1 MLGSWELKLPLNVNG
16 FWLRDEHIENLLK
29 FADETIGIEPAAGPN
44 FEPHKQSND
53 SADIPPN
60 SSQILTPTPQ
70 AQPQVLS
77 SRFSV
82 PSERGNADAET
93 PTFAQEIGEHI
104 GRAARTFDRVDT
116 IVTGVAYRTD
126 RVKSLWTTV
135 IGTIWQAAWAVFGF
149 LVGLPREVWFV
160 VAVVAAALM
169 LFYLY
174 RQITLGRIRE
184 HIKS

>member
-1 MLGSWELKLPLNVNG
+1 M
-16 FWLRDEHIENLLK
+16 
-29 FADETIGIEPAAGPN
+29 
-44 FEPHKQSND
+44 
-53 SADIPPN
+53 
-60 SSQILTPTPQ
+60 
-70 AQPQVLS
+70 
-77 SRFSV
+77 
-82 PSERGNADAET
+82 
-93 PTFAQEIGEHI
+93 
-104 GRAARTFDRVDT
+104 GRAARTFDRVDA

-160 VAVVAAALM
+160 VAVAAAALM